1 MKNDRYNQLI
11 LSELKRDGRIS
22 NADLADKVGL
32 STSACLRRVQE
43 LERLGVIKGYRA
55 VFDKSKLGITF
66 VAYVIV
72 GLDDHSKQAQQAFEE
87 TITQSQEV
95 VECHNVT
102 GAFEYLLRVETAD
115 LVAYKKFHT
124 DVLGLSPHIR
134 SINTQVVMDTSKDE
148 RA

>member
-1 MKNDRYNQLI
+1 MKKDRYNDSI
-11 LSELKRDGRIS
+11 LSVLKEDGRIS
-22 NADLADKVGL
+22 NAELADRVGL

-55 VFDKSKLGITF
+55 VFDKTLLGKGF

-72 GLDDHSKQAQQAFEE
+72 GLDDHSKQAQQAFEQF
-87 TITQSQEV
+87 ITQAEQV

-102 GAFEYLLRVETAD
+102 GAFEYLLRIEAAD
-115 LVAYKKFHT
+115 LVSYKKFHS
-124 DVLGLSPHIR
+124 DVLGMAPHVR